1 MGLYVAS
8 MAIGIFIG
16 LLWIIGWKELSWR
29 KALDSAIQ
37 NAPYV
42 VLIVGMPLIMLAEN
56 ILRSS
61 EASKEIIYTDWIFS
75 ISGNWIRIVQD
86 RLDYQLLTDF
96 FILVY
101 VWVFTYILYFT
112 PLLILARDDRKTLR
126 RYTLAIMFNY
136 VFLLPFYLFF
146 PVSVTGFYPDAG
158 VTPLLYIDTNW
169 GRAVTGVDP
178 LDNDFP
184 SAHVSL
190 VVTTL
195 IVMSA
200 AGLNYRRFCYFIAVA
215 TAGIVFAVLYL
226 GVHWVADVMGG
237 FILAF
242 FAVLISSNDRL
253 EAVFSRK
260 LDRISDKAL
269 KKAGTSSHSKP

>member
-1 MGLYVAS
+1 MPFSYPLFMGLYFAS
-8 MAIGIFIG
+8 IAAGIFIG
-16 LLWIIGWKELSWR
+16 LLWIIGWKDLSWR

-37 NAPYV
+37 NGAYA
-42 VLIVGMPLIMLAEN
+42 VLIVAMPMIMLAEN
-56 ILRSS
+56 ILRPT

-86 RLDYQLLTDF
+86 RLDYRLLTDF

-126 RYTLAIMFNY
+126 RYTLAIVLNY

-146 PVSVTGFYPDAG
+146 PVSVTGFYADAG
-158 VTPLLYIDTNW
+158 VTPLLYVDTNW
-169 GRAVTGVDP
+169 GRVVTSVDP

-195 IVMSA
+195 LVMSA
-200 AGLNYRRFCYFIAVA
+200 AGLNYRRFCYFTAIA

-242 FAVLISSNDRL
+242 MAVLISSNERL
-253 EAVFSRK
+253 EAVFSRR
-260 LDRISDKAL
+260 LDSIS
-269 KKAGTSSHSKP
+269 KKVSEK